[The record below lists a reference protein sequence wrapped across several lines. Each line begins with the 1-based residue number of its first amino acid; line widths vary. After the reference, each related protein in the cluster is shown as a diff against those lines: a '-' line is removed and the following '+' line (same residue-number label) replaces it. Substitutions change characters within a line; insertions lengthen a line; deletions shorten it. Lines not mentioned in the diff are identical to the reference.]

1 MTKQHIY
8 DELVKVR
15 DNIISDPVEAKNILD
30 NILRSIVS
38 DLRYFDDSAKETKI
52 KGILYTMQREVLNT
66 PLAVPVLGTLTA
78 WKYNGKY
85 YYMNKYTVIQM
96 DYLFDGADA
105 VMPSDNI
112 TGLIDGITAHSKL
125 KGVLL
130 TNIECPEFDKV
141 AAMNK
146 RSHREND
153 CQMCFKFG
161 NGVSI
166 SVENM
171 WRAMTITGSRKCYTS
186 RINENMNK
194 DRSIIIFNG
203 DDITVYVLPVV
214 CNTPESTRGHF
225 YIPYHEDADCG
236 E

>member
-1 MTKQHIY
+1 M
-8 DELVKVR
+8 
-15 DNIISDPVEAKNILD
+15 
-30 NILRSIVS
+30 
-38 DLRYFDDSAKETKI
+38 
-52 KGILYTMQREVLNT
+52 
-66 PLAVPVLGTLTA
+66 
-78 WKYNGKY
+78 
-85 YYMNKYTVIQM
+85 
-96 DYLFDGADA
+96 
-105 VMPSDNI
+105 
-112 TGLIDGITAHSKL
+112 
-125 KGVLL
+125 
-130 TNIECPEFDKV
+130 
-141 AAMNK
+141 
-146 RSHREND
+146 
-153 CQMCFKFG
+153 FG